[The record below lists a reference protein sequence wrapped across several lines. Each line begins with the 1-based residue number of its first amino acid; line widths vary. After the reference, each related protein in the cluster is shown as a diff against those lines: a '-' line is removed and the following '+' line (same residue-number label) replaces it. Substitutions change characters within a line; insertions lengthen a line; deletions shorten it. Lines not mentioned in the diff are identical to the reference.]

1 MRAAGTYRVRLS
13 GRPMARGLGA
23 INCNPL
29 PFSGGQGLV
38 DPTCWC
44 LTVGQTICDAVSG
57 KGTYA
62 AAMTLNSGD
71 VSAPAPPPIVP
82 AVDPNTPPPSS
93 ADEANATIN
102 SVLAQQWQNWKDQNS
117 AFFTNIA
124 NAAEAYGT
132 PSSSPTSSG
141 LSTTAIA
148 GIAIGGIAL
157 ILLITSGRRSRR

>member
-13 GRPMARGLGA
+13 WRPVARGLGS
-23 INCNPL
+23 INCNPF
-29 PFSGGQGLV
+29 PFTGGQGLV
-38 DPTCWC
+38 EPTCWC
-44 LTVGQTICDAVSG
+44 LTVGPMICDGVAG

-62 AAMTLNSGD
+62 AALAVNSGGP
-71 VSAPAPPPIVP
+71 SAPAPPPIVP
-82 AVDPNTPPPSS
+82 AIDPNTPPPSS

-102 SVLAQQWQNWKDQNS
+102 SVIAEQWQNWKNQNS

-124 NAAEAYGT
+124 NAAEANTPGGGSSGT
-132 PSSSPTSSG
+132 G